1 MTSDGS
7 AVLGLSTRLLP
18 GTLASKFQQA
28 GEVGFDALCLDQAE
42 LEGGRPEDLA
52 ALIERFGVPVQALE
66 ASFSLED
73 LHAGDDGAALKT
85 DALREA
91 FATCAVLDI
100 PVLVLPT
107 GRTGTEP
114 DWAALAALAHVLIF
128 YSLDICYRIAPAAN
142 FAYTK
147 FVYRLCARP
156 THALPALYFHIEN
169 TFVSER

>member
-66 ASFSLED
+66 AGFSLED
-73 LHAGDDGAALKT
+73 LCAGGVRLECGRQRGLARHRHLWAKR
-85 DALREA
+85 AEA
-91 FATCAVLDI
+91 PI
-100 PVLVLPT
+100 
-107 GRTGTEP
+107 
-114 DWAALAALAHVLIF
+114 
-128 YSLDICYRIAPAAN
+128 
-142 FAYTK
+142 
-147 FVYRLCARP
+147 
-156 THALPALYFHIEN
+156 
-169 TFVSER
+169 